1 MSVLPKINEEILAE
15 ANMMDKVAED
25 VLDPQDQSE
34 EEETIVNSNE
44 PEVLQEI
51 PEPDEKSQDELF
63 EKPEV
68 EDKPAI
74 EISKK
79 TGKPKRKL
87 TQKQLDSLA
96 KAREKSMA
104 RRAKVKEAKLIKK
117 ETKKLER
124 EAKMEKK
131 MEAKEEEDALI
142 RMKAEMQMEA
152 NKSATWDEEKLS
164 NLMMKTIDSYVEK
177 KKAMKA
183 KPQVSIPTQNY
194 RPQQPIDP
202 MFYNGNMAPQ
212 GQYTQQPQYR
222 PVPRI
227 RKKDVTPLN
236 TLFGNFTQNN

>member
-15 ANMMDKVAED
+15 ANLMDKVATD
-25 VLDPQDQSE
+25 VLDPQDPPE

-44 PEVLQEI
+44 PEVLEEI
-51 PEPDEKSQDELF
+51 PEEKSQDELF
-63 EKPEV
+63 VKPAAEEKPV
-68 EDKPAI
+68 

-96 KAREKSMA
+96 KAREKSMV
-104 RRAKVKEAKLIKK
+104 RRAKVKEAKLIKQ

-124 EAKMEKK
+124 EAKLEKK
-131 MEAKEEEDALI
+131 MEAKEEEEALI
-142 RMKAEMQMEA
+142 RMKAEMQLEA

-177 KKAMKA
+177 KKQMKV
-183 KPQVSIPTQNY
+183 KPQVSIPTANY
-194 RPQQPIDP
+194 MPQQPIDP
-202 MFYNGNMAPQ
+202 MFYNGNMGPQ

>member
-15 ANMMDKVAED
+15 ANLMDKVAND
-25 VLDPQDQSE
+25 VLDPPEE

-44 PEVLQEI
+44 PEVLEEI
-51 PEPDEKSQDELF
+51 PEPEEKSQDELF
-63 EKPEV
+63 EKPEASAPP
-68 EDKPAI
+68 PAV

-104 RRAKVKEAKLIKK
+104 RRAKSKEAKL
-117 ETKKLER
+117 
-124 EAKMEKK
+124 
-131 MEAKEEEDALI
+131 
-142 RMKAEMQMEA
+142 
-152 NKSATWDEEKLS
+152 
-164 NLMMKTIDSYVEK
+164 EK

-194 RPQQPIDP
+194 MPQKPIDP
-202 MFYNGNMAPQ
+202 MYYNGNMAPQ
-212 GQYTQQPQYR
+212 GQYTTQPQYR

>member
-25 VLDPQDQSE
+25 VLEPPED
-34 EEETIVNSNE
+34 EETIVNSNE

-51 PEPDEKSQDELF
+51 PEPEEKSQDELF
-63 EKPEV
+63 EKPKETEV
-68 EDKPAI
+68 

-124 EAKMEKK
+124 EVKLEKK
-131 MEAKEEEDALI
+131 MEAKEEEEALI

-164 NLMMKTIDSYVEK
+164 NLMMKTIDTYMEK

-183 KPQVSIPTQNY
+183 KPQVTIPSQNY
-194 RPQQPIDP
+194 MPQRPIDP
-202 MFYNGNMAPQ
+202 MFYNGNIQPQ

-222 PVPRI
+222 PVPRM
-227 RKKDVTPLN
+227 RKKDVTPIN